1 MFKDNFKNLC
11 RKKGISPTKAC
22 NAVGISS
29 AAYAQWTNDSVP
41 RNATLKKIAEY
52 FDVPIE
58 TLLKGNEDTIK
69 FKTDNI
75 QSITPVSVV
84 EFEELGTVTAGYN
97 GLAEEVY
104 TGKTIDVPVYMLKGH
119 KKEEFFV
126 LQVKGDSMYPMFLD
140 GDNVLVR
147 RCDYVES
154 GSIAVVCYNGYEAT
168 VKKVYYGDGWID
180 LVPLNNGFPSKRI
193 EGNEMEQVF
202 IRGKVIASIRNFD

>member
-1 MFKDNFKNLC
+1 MVKKKFEKLC
-11 RKKGISPTKAC
+11 IEKGISPTSAC
-22 NAVGISS
+22 AAIGISS
-29 AAYAQWTNDSVP
+29 AAYSRWTDESIP
-41 RNATLKKIAEY
+41 RNSTLQRMAEFFGVTVDY
-52 FDVPIE
+52 
-58 TLLKGNEDTIK
+58 LLEDTIK

-104 TGKTIDVPVYMLKGH
+104 TGKTIDVPMYMLKGH

-140 GDNVLVR
+140 GDNVLVH

-180 LVPLNNGFPSKRI
+180 LVPLNNGFPTKRI
-193 EGNEMEQVF
+193 EGNETEQVF